1 MNAKEERFLRLAESR
16 MNELIDKFRLVGN
29 LADKRNYS
37 YSDEQ
42 AKQIVKAL
50 EEEIRTLKAKF
61 SSIEQ
66 KEKSFSFKLDK
77 KND

>member
-1 MNAKEERFLRLAESR
+1 

>member
-77 KND
+77 NND

>member
-42 AKQIVKAL
+42 ARQILKAL
-50 EEEIRTLKAKF
+50 EEELRNLKAKF

>member
-37 YSDEQ
+37 YSDDQ
-42 AKQIVKAL
+42 AKQILKAL
-50 EEEIRTLKAKF
+50 EEELRNLKAKF

>member
-42 AKQIVKAL
+42 AKQILKAL
-50 EEEIRTLKAKF
+50 EEELRNLKAKF